1 MSEPDDDA
9 HRSRTNMIVLAAVVA
24 LVVLGIVLFKA
35 MKYYSDMQDCA
46 AAGHR
51 DCAPVDTGQ

>member
-1 MSEPDDDA
+1 MPEPEDDA
-9 HRSRTNMIVLAAVVA
+9 RRSRNNLMVLAAVVV
-24 LVVLGIVLFKA
+24 LIVLGIVLVKA

-51 DCAPVDTGQ
+51 DCQPVDTGQ

>member
-1 MSEPDDDA
+1 MSEDEDDA
-9 HRSRTNMIVLAAVVA
+9 RRSRTNLIVLAAVVA
-24 LVVLGIVLFKA
+24 LVLLGIVLVKA

-51 DCAPVDTGQ
+51 DCQPVDTGQ